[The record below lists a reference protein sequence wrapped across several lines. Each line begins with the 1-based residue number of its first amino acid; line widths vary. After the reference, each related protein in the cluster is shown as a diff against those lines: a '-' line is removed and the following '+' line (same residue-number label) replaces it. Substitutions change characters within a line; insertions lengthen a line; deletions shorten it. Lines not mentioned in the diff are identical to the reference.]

1 MLSTNFFKIIL
12 EAGTAKLDV
21 VVLLDQLLQQL

>member
-1 MLSTNFFKIIL
+1 MLSTNFSTIL
-12 EAGTAKLDV
+12 EAGTEKLDV